1 MLVNDFTNVSKILHA
16 FKNCEN
22 CVFFFLMFFLRNSD
36 IFCDVCDCGL
46 RWFGY
51 EWGVSSGGFQS
62 ICYRYCRRN
71 CTYVLRNDLH
81 EFVLETLLASLYE
94 EFLILS
100 WDFTWEFFWDVMWN
114 HVHSISISIY
124 LYKHIN
130 WIYIII
136 GESTKEITL
145 DLDFKSHCKAF
156 TFEKER
162 LDKFLGKWD

>member
-22 CVFFFLMFFLRNSD
+22 CVFFLLFFSGIL
-36 IFCDVCDCGL
+36 IFFCDVCDCGL

-62 ICYRYCRRN
+62 ICCCYRRRN
-71 CTYVLRNDLH
+71 CTYVLRND
-81 EFVLETLLASLYE
+81 FTWVCTG
-94 EFLILS
+94 
-100 WDFTWEFFWDVMWN
+100 DFTCDFIWGVLGTFLGLYLRVLLRCY
-114 HVHSISISIY
+114 VKSCTSISISIY

-136 GESTKEITL
+136 GESTKGIYIGSWL
-145 DLDFKSHCKAF
+145 
-156 TFEKER
+156 
-162 LDKFLGKWD
+162 